1 MQTLFT
7 KSLRARWMRPLFFS
21 PLFQLNKAMSTDMGN
36 AWGQDKMDMIA
47 LTMFCVTTVLN
58 YIFKK
63 SLYTPVK
70 MEGFCNIKKKI
81 KPSEEHQIFFHL

>member
-1 MQTLFT
+1 
-7 KSLRARWMRPLFFS
+7 
-21 PLFQLNKAMSTDMGN
+21 MSTDMGN

-70 MEGFCNIKKKI
+70 MEGFCNIKKKN
-81 KPSEEHQIFFHL
+81 